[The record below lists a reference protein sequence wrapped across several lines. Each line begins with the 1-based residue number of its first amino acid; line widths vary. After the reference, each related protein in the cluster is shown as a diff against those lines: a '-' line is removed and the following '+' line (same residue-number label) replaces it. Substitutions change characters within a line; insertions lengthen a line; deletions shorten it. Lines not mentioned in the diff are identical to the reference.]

1 MQLPLDIAERDC
13 YLVAS
18 FEKKQ
23 YGQVDMLSWCKIP
36 LEVSSLETSVSSTT
50 MSRGDGAEAGQADA
64 PFQRMDF
71 EMIVSKRAI
80 LAFD

>member
-1 MQLPLDIAERDC
+1 MQLPLDIAQQDC

-36 LEVSSLETSVSSTT
+36 LELSKVETSVSSTD
-50 MSRGDGAEAGQADA
+50 MNRGDGAEAGQADA

-80 LAFD
+80 LTFD